1 MQKKPWRKLILL
13 LLLAAALT
21 YCVMAVNSVGNQL
34 QYLIQAPAPEAA
46 GSGSETN
53 EGQGE
58 PKPNKE
64 IMDQAEQLDSVM
76 EGLSGNVSAYTLT
89 GIVDQQSFQSDIGNG
104 AQGRLEL
111 LGENAFAV
119 RPKYL
124 RYGRLFFPE
133 ELKNGTDVILLDEQ
147 LALQLFNIG
156 DPLERTVT
164 VSGKDYRVIGI
175 VRHQKQV
182 GDLNDAGAYIP
193 LASVTSMELT
203 VDALMVT
210 AAPIAGTGASVA
222 FKSAM
227 DGWKSGGTMID
238 LGKESMGAKLWIR
251 LLLFLCGMT
260 LTLRAVR
267 FLNRRVHDVLRD
279 NGERLKS
286 SYAIR
291 LMPRFTGQALVLG
304 LGYLLCA
311 GAAAVLMQYL
321 IEPVYTFPEWIPAVL
336 VEWEE
341 IANAFWKCWQTPATL
356 MELRSPEFMRLRFFG
371 LMIQLAS
378 AACGITLALLYGR
391 LRTREEREVESL
403 RAMYK
408 MGTVVSTLRTGRP
421 GPLMDMDYVPL
432 DQDAVLGKV
441 KMVDKE
447 GVTLARILNARQVL
461 EALPNTTAYGSFVL
475 EVTDDQIPQNNG
487 KYLISCQPEGK
498 TVTET
503 ERNYD
508 MQMNMRALTRLVYG
522 KRSLRDFLEDGE
534 GFDLT
539 QRCPTMDGLF
549 SHHLQLMNQVDA

>member
-13 LLLAAALT
+13 LLLSAALT
-21 YCVMAVNSVGNQL
+21 YCVLAVNSVGNQL
-34 QYLIQAPAPEAA
+34 QYLVEAPGPEQDQTNA
-46 GSGSETN
+46 GSNET
-53 EGQGE
+53 QQ
-58 PKPNKE
+58 PNKSLIE
-64 IMDQAEQLDSVM
+64 RGEQLKSAM

-111 LGENAFAV
+111 LGENSFTL

-133 ELKNGTDVILLDEQ
+133 ELEQGADVMLLDEQ
-147 LALQLFNIG
+147 LALLLFNIG

-164 VSGKDYRVIGI
+164 LAGKEYRVIGI

-182 GDLNDAGAYIP
+182 GDLTDAGAYVP
-193 LASVTSMELT
+193 LASVASLELT
-203 VDALMVT
+203 VDALMVS
-210 AAPIAGTGASVA
+210 AEPIAGTGASVA

-227 DGWKSGGTMID
+227 DSWQSGGNMID
-238 LGKESMGAKLWIR
+238 LGKESMGAKLWLR
-251 LLLFLCGMT
+251 LLLFLSGMT

-267 FLNRRVHDVLRD
+267 FLNRRVHDALRD
-279 NGERLKS
+279 DKERLKS

-291 LMPRFTGQALVLG
+291 LMPRFTGQTLMLG
-304 LGYLLCA
+304 MGYLLCA
-311 GAAAVLMQYL
+311 GVVALLMQYL

-341 IANAFWKCWQTPATL
+341 IATAFWKCWQTPATL
-356 MELRSPEFMRLRFFG
+356 VELRSPEFMRLRFFG

-378 AACGITLALLYGR
+378 AACGVTLALLYGR

-403 RAMYK
+403 RAMYR
-408 MGTVVSTLRTGRP
+408 MGTMVSTLRTARP
-421 GPLMDMDYVPL
+421 GPLMDMDYIPL
-432 DQDAVLGKV
+432 NQNAVMGKIKTDAK
-441 KMVDKE
+441 D

-461 EALPNTTAYGSFVL
+461 EALPNTAAYGSFVL
-475 EVTDDQIPQNNG
+475 EVTDAHIPQNNG

-503 ERNYD
+503 EQNYD

-522 KRSLRDFLEDGE
+522 RRSLRDFLEDGE

-549 SHHLQLMNQVDA
+549 SHHLTLMEQTDA

>member
-13 LLLAAALT
+13 LLLSAALT
-21 YCVMAVNSVGNQL
+21 YCVLAVNSVGNQL
-34 QYLIQAPAPEAA
+34 QYLVEAPGPEQDQTNA
-46 GSGSETN
+46 GSNET
-53 EGQGE
+53 QQ
-58 PKPNKE
+58 PNKSLIE
-64 IMDQAEQLDSVM
+64 RGEQLKSAM

-111 LGENAFAV
+111 LGENSFTL

-133 ELKNGTDVILLDEQ
+133 ELEQGADVMLLDEQ
-147 LALQLFNIG
+147 LALLLFNIG

-164 VSGKDYRVIGI
+164 LAGKEYRVIGI

-182 GDLNDAGAYIP
+182 GDLTDAGAYVP
-193 LASVTSMELT
+193 LASVASLELT
-203 VDALMVT
+203 VDALMVS
-210 AAPIAGTGASVA
+210 AQPIAGTGASVA

-227 DGWKSGGTMID
+227 DSWQSGGNMID
-238 LGKESMGAKLWIR
+238 LGKESMGAKLWLR
-251 LLLFLCGMT
+251 LLLFLSGMT

-267 FLNRRVHDVLRD
+267 FLNRRVHDALRD
-279 NGERLKS
+279 DKERLKS

-291 LMPRFTGQALVLG
+291 LMPRFTGQTLMLG
-304 LGYLLCA
+304 MGYLLCA
-311 GAAAVLMQYL
+311 GVVALLMQYL

-341 IANAFWKCWQTPATL
+341 IATAFWKCWQTPATL
-356 MELRSPEFMRLRFFG
+356 VELRSPEFMRLRFYG
-371 LMIQLAS
+371 LMIQLTS
-378 AACGITLALLYGR
+378 AGCGVTLALLYGR

-403 RAMYK
+403 RAMYR
-408 MGTVVSTLRTGRP
+408 MGTMVSTLRTARP
-421 GPLMDMDYVPL
+421 GPLMDMDYIPL
-432 DQDAVLGKV
+432 NQNAVMGKIKTDAK
-441 KMVDKE
+441 D

-461 EALPNTTAYGSFVL
+461 EALPNTAAYGSFVL
-475 EVTDDQIPQNNG
+475 EVTDAHIPQNNG

-498 TVTET
+498 TVIET
-503 ERNYD
+503 EQNYD

-522 KRSLRDFLEDGE
+522 RRSLRDFLEDGE

-549 SHHLQLMNQVDA
+549 SHHLTLMEQTDA

>member
-13 LLLAAALT
+13 LLLSAALT
-21 YCVMAVNSVGNQL
+21 YCVLAVNSVGNQL
-34 QYLIQAPAPEAA
+34 QYLVEAPGPEQEKTDT
-46 GSGSETN
+46 GSNET
-53 EGQGE
+53 QQ
-58 PKPNKE
+58 PNKSLIE
-64 IMDQAEQLDSVM
+64 RGEQLKSAM

-89 GIVDQQSFQSDIGNG
+89 GVVDQQSLQSDIGNG

-111 LGENAFAV
+111 LGENSFTL

-133 ELKNGTDVILLDEQ
+133 ELEQGADVMLLDEQ
-147 LALQLFNIG
+147 LALLLFNIG

-164 VSGKDYRVIGI
+164 LAGKEYRVIGI

-182 GDLNDAGAYIP
+182 GDLTDAGAYVP
-193 LASVTSMELT
+193 LASVASLELT
-203 VDALMVT
+203 VDALMVS
-210 AAPIAGTGASVA
+210 AQPIAGTGASVA

-227 DGWKSGGTMID
+227 DSWQSGGNMID
-238 LGKESMGAKLWIR
+238 LGKESMGAKLWLR
-251 LLLFLCGMT
+251 LLLFLSGMT

-267 FLNRRVHDVLRD
+267 FLNRRVHDALRD
-279 NGERLKS
+279 DKERLKS

-291 LMPRFTGQALVLG
+291 LMPRFTGQTLMLG
-304 LGYLLCA
+304 MGYLLCA
-311 GAAAVLMQYL
+311 GVVALLMQYL

-341 IANAFWKCWQTPATL
+341 IATAFWKCWQTPATL
-356 MELRSPEFMRLRFFG
+356 VELRSPEFMRLRFYG
-371 LMIQLAS
+371 LMIQLTS
-378 AACGITLALLYGR
+378 AACGVTLALLYGR

-403 RAMYK
+403 RAMYR
-408 MGTVVSTLRTGRP
+408 MGTMVSTLRTARP
-421 GPLMDMDYVPL
+421 GPLMDMDYIPL
-432 DQDAVLGKV
+432 NQNAVMGKV
-441 KMVDKE
+441 KTDAKD

-461 EALPNTTAYGSFVL
+461 EALPNTAAYGSFVL
-475 EVTDDQIPQNNG
+475 EVTDAHIPQNNG

-498 TVTET
+498 TVIET
-503 ERNYD
+503 EQNYD

-522 KRSLRDFLEDGE
+522 RRSLRDFLEDGE

-549 SHHLQLMNQVDA
+549 SHHLTLMEQTDA

>member
-13 LLLAAALT
+13 LLLSAALT
-21 YCVMAVNSVGNQL
+21 YCVLAVNSVGNQL
-34 QYLIQAPAPEAA
+34 QYLVEAPGPEQEKTDT
-46 GSGSETN
+46 GSNET
-53 EGQGE
+53 QQ
-58 PKPNKE
+58 PNKSLIE
-64 IMDQAEQLDSVM
+64 RGEQLKSAM
-76 EGLSGNVSAYTLT
+76 EGLSGNVSAYTIT
-89 GIVDQQSFQSDIGNG
+89 GVVDQQSLQSDIGNG

-111 LGENAFAV
+111 LGENSFAL

-133 ELKNGTDVILLDEQ
+133 ELEQGADVMLLDEQ
-147 LALQLFNIG
+147 LALLLFNIG

-164 VSGKDYRVIGI
+164 LAGKEYRVIGI

-182 GDLNDAGAYIP
+182 GDLTDAGAYVP
-193 LASVTSMELT
+193 LASVASLELT
-203 VDALMVT
+203 VDALMVS
-210 AAPIAGTGASVA
+210 AQPIAGTGASVA

-227 DGWKSGGTMID
+227 DSWQSGGNMID
-238 LGKESMGAKLWIR
+238 LGKESMGAKLWLR
-251 LLLFLCGMT
+251 LLLFLSGMT

-267 FLNRRVHDVLRD
+267 FLNRRVHDALRD
-279 NGERLKS
+279 DKERLKS

-304 LGYLLCA
+304 MGYLLCA
-311 GAAAVLMQYL
+311 GAVALLMQYL

-341 IANAFWKCWQTPATL
+341 IATAFWKCWQTPATL
-356 MELRSPEFMRLRFFG
+356 VELRSPEFMRLRFYG
-371 LMIQLAS
+371 LMIQLTS
-378 AACGITLALLYGR
+378 AGCGVTLALLYGR

-403 RAMYK
+403 RAMYR
-408 MGTVVSTLRTGRP
+408 MGTMVSTLRTARP
-421 GPLMDMDYVPL
+421 GPLMDMDYIPL
-432 DQDAVLGKV
+432 NQNAVMGKV
-441 KMVDKE
+441 KTDAKD

-461 EALPNTTAYGSFVL
+461 EALPNTAAYGSFVL
-475 EVTDDQIPQNNG
+475 EVTDAHIPQNNG

-498 TVTET
+498 TVIET
-503 ERNYD
+503 EQNYD

-522 KRSLRDFLEDGE
+522 RRSLRDFLEDGE

-549 SHHLQLMNQVDA
+549 SHHLTLMEQTDA

>member
-13 LLLAAALT
+13 LLLSAALT
-21 YCVMAVNSVGNQL
+21 YCVLAVNSVGNQL
-34 QYLIQAPAPEAA
+34 QYLVEAPGPEQEKTDT
-46 GSGSETN
+46 GSNET
-53 EGQGE
+53 QQ
-58 PKPNKE
+58 PNKSLIE
-64 IMDQAEQLDSVM
+64 RGEQLKSAM

-89 GIVDQQSFQSDIGNG
+89 GVVDQQSLQSDIGNG

-111 LGENAFAV
+111 LGENSFAL

-133 ELKNGTDVILLDEQ
+133 ELEQGADVMLLDEQ
-147 LALQLFNIG
+147 LALLLFNIG

-164 VSGKDYRVIGI
+164 LAGKEYRVIGI

-182 GDLNDAGAYIP
+182 GDLTDAGAYVP
-193 LASVTSMELT
+193 LASVASLELT
-203 VDALMVT
+203 VDALMVS
-210 AAPIAGTGASVA
+210 AQPIAGTGASVA

-227 DGWKSGGTMID
+227 DSWQSGGNMID
-238 LGKESMGAKLWIR
+238 LGKESMGAKLWLR
-251 LLLFLCGMT
+251 LLLFLSGMT

-267 FLNRRVHDVLRD
+267 FLNRRVHDALRD
-279 NGERLKS
+279 DKERLKS

-291 LMPRFTGQALVLG
+291 LMPRFTGQVLVLG
-304 LGYLLCA
+304 VGYLLCA
-311 GAAAVLMQYL
+311 GVVALLMQYL

-341 IANAFWKCWQTPATL
+341 IATAFWKCWQTPATL
-356 MELRSPEFMRLRFFG
+356 VELRSPEFMRLRFYG
-371 LMIQLAS
+371 LMIQLTS
-378 AACGITLALLYGR
+378 AGCGVTLALLYGR

-403 RAMYK
+403 RAMYR
-408 MGTVVSTLRTGRP
+408 MGTMVSTLRTARP
-421 GPLMDMDYVPL
+421 GPLMDMDYIPL
-432 DQDAVLGKV
+432 NQNAVMGKV
-441 KMVDKE
+441 KTDAKD

-461 EALPNTTAYGSFVL
+461 EALPNTAAYGSFVL
-475 EVTDDQIPQNNG
+475 EVTDAHIPQNNG

-503 ERNYD
+503 EQNYD

-522 KRSLRDFLEDGE
+522 RRSLRDFLEDGE

-549 SHHLQLMNQVDA
+549 SHHLTLMEQTDA

>member
-1 MQKKPWRKLILL
+1 MQKKPWRKLVLL
-13 LLLAAALT
+13 VLLSAALV
-21 YCVMAVNSVGNQL
+21 YCVMAVNGVGNQL
-34 QYLIQAPAPEAA
+34 QYLAKAPVTEASGTNTDSAQEEQPQPNQALL
-46 GSGSETN
+46 
-53 EGQGE
+53 
-58 PKPNKE
+58 
-64 IMDQAEQLDSVM
+64 DQAKQLDSAM
-76 EGLSGNVSAYTLT
+76 EALSGNVSAYTLT

-104 AQGRLEL
+104 AQGRLEM
-111 LGENAFAV
+111 LGKNAFAV
-119 RPKYL
+119 RPQYL

-133 ELKNGTDVILLDEQ
+133 ELEDGADVILLDEQ
-147 LALQLFNIG
+147 LALLLFNIG

-164 VSGKDYRVIGI
+164 VAGKEYRVIGI
-175 VRHQKQV
+175 LRHQKQV
-182 GDLNDAGAYIP
+182 GDLTDAGAYIP
-193 LASVTSMELT
+193 LASAASLELT

-210 AAPIAGTGASVA
+210 ATPIAGTGASVA

-227 DGWKSGGTMID
+227 DGWMSGGNMID
-238 LGKESMGAKLWIR
+238 LGKESMGAKLWLR

-291 LMPRFTGQALVLG
+291 LMPRFAAQTLVLG
-304 LGYLLCA
+304 VGYLLCA
-311 GAAAVLMQYL
+311 GAAALLMQYL

-341 IANAFWKCWQTPATL
+341 IATAFWKCWQTPATL
-356 MELRSPEFMRLRFFG
+356 VELRSPEFMRLRFFG
-371 LMIQLAS
+371 LMIQLLS
-378 AACGITLALLYGR
+378 AGCGIVLALLYGR
-391 LRTREEREVESL
+391 LRTREEREIQSL

-408 MGTVVSTLRTGRP
+408 MGAQLSILRSNKP
-421 GPLMDMDYVPL
+421 GPLMDMDYIPL
-432 DQDAVLGKV
+432 DQNAAMGKV
-441 KMVDKE
+441 KIEDKE

-461 EALPNTTAYGSFVL
+461 EALPNTAAYGSFVL
-475 EVTDDQIPQNNG
+475 EVTDGQIPQNNG

-503 ERNYD
+503 EQHYD
-508 MQMNMRALTRLVYG
+508 MQMNMRALTRLIYG
-522 KRSLRDFLEDGE
+522 NRSLRDFLEDGE

-549 SHHLQLMNQVDA
+549 SHHLSLTDQPRA

>member
-13 LLLAAALT
+13 LLLSAALT
-21 YCVMAVNSVGNQL
+21 YCVLAVNSVGNQL
-34 QYLIQAPAPEAA
+34 QYLVEAPGPEQDQTNA
-46 GSGSETN
+46 GSNET
-53 EGQGE
+53 QQ
-58 PKPNKE
+58 PNKSLIE
-64 IMDQAEQLDSVM
+64 RGEQLKSAM

-111 LGENAFAV
+111 LGENSFTL

-133 ELKNGTDVILLDEQ
+133 ELEQGADVMLLDEQ
-147 LALQLFNIG
+147 LALLLFNIG

-164 VSGKDYRVIGI
+164 LAGKEYRVIGI

-182 GDLNDAGAYIP
+182 GDLTDAGAYVP
-193 LASVTSMELT
+193 LASVASLELT
-203 VDALMVT
+203 VDALMVS
-210 AAPIAGTGASVA
+210 AQPIAGTGASVA

-227 DGWKSGGTMID
+227 DSWQSGGNMID
-238 LGKESMGAKLWIR
+238 LGKESMGAKLWLR
-251 LLLFLCGMT
+251 LLLFLSGMT

-267 FLNRRVHDVLRD
+267 FLNRRVHDALRD
-279 NGERLKS
+279 DKERLKS

-304 LGYLLCA
+304 VGYLLCA
-311 GAAAVLMQYL
+311 GVVALLMQYL

-341 IANAFWKCWQTPATL
+341 IATAFWKCWQTPATL
-356 MELRSPEFMRLRFFG
+356 VELRSPEFMRLRFFG

-378 AACGITLALLYGR
+378 AACGVTLALLYGR

-403 RAMYK
+403 RAMYR
-408 MGTVVSTLRTGRP
+408 MGTMVSTLRTARP
-421 GPLMDMDYVPL
+421 GPLMDMDYIPL
-432 DQDAVLGKV
+432 NQNAVMGKV
-441 KMVDKE
+441 KTDAKD

-461 EALPNTTAYGSFVL
+461 DALPNTAAYGSFVL
-475 EVTDDQIPQNNG
+475 EVTDAHIPQNNG

-503 ERNYD
+503 EQNYD

-522 KRSLRDFLEDGE
+522 RRSLRDFLEDGE

-549 SHHLQLMNQVDA
+549 SHHLTLMEQTDA

>member
-13 LLLAAALT
+13 LLLSAALT
-21 YCVMAVNSVGNQL
+21 YCVLAVNSVGNQL
-34 QYLIQAPAPEAA
+34 QYLVEAPGPEQEKTDT
-46 GSGSETN
+46 GSNET
-53 EGQGE
+53 QQ
-58 PKPNKE
+58 PNKSLIE
-64 IMDQAEQLDSVM
+64 RGEQLKSAM
-76 EGLSGNVSAYTLT
+76 EGLSGNVSAYTIT
-89 GIVDQQSFQSDIGNG
+89 GVVDQQSLQSDIGNG

-111 LGENAFAV
+111 LGENSFAL

-133 ELKNGTDVILLDEQ
+133 ELEQGADVMLLDEQ
-147 LALQLFNIG
+147 LALLLFNIG

-164 VSGKDYRVIGI
+164 LAGKEYRVIGI

-182 GDLNDAGAYIP
+182 GDLTDAGAYVP
-193 LASVTSMELT
+193 LASVASLELT
-203 VDALMVT
+203 VDALMVN
-210 AAPIAGTGASVA
+210 AQPIVGTGASVA

-227 DGWKSGGTMID
+227 DSWQSGGNMID
-238 LGKESMGAKLWIR
+238 LGKESMGAKLWLR
-251 LLLFLCGMT
+251 LLLFLSGMT

-267 FLNRRVHDVLRD
+267 FLNRRVHDALRD
-279 NGERLKS
+279 DKERLKS

-291 LMPRFTGQALVLG
+291 LMPRFTGQVLVLG
-304 LGYLLCA
+304 VGYLLCA
-311 GAAAVLMQYL
+311 GVVALLMQYL

-341 IANAFWKCWQTPATL
+341 IATAFWKCWQTPATL
-356 MELRSPEFMRLRFFG
+356 VELRSPEFMRLRFYG
-371 LMIQLAS
+371 LMIQLTS
-378 AACGITLALLYGR
+378 AACGVTLALLYGR

-403 RAMYK
+403 RAMYR
-408 MGTVVSTLRTGRP
+408 MGTMVSTLRTARP
-421 GPLMDMDYVPL
+421 GPLMDMDYIPL
-432 DQDAVLGKV
+432 NQNAVMGKV
-441 KMVDKE
+441 KTDAKD

-461 EALPNTTAYGSFVL
+461 EALPNTAAYGSFVL
-475 EVTDDQIPQNNG
+475 EVTDAHIPQNNG

-503 ERNYD
+503 EQNYD

-522 KRSLRDFLEDGE
+522 RRSLRDFLEDGE

-549 SHHLQLMNQVDA
+549 SHHLTLMEQTDA

>member
-13 LLLAAALT
+13 LLLSAALT
-21 YCVMAVNSVGNQL
+21 YCVLAVNSVGNQL
-34 QYLIQAPAPEAA
+34 QYLVEAPGPEQEKTDT
-46 GSGSETN
+46 GSNET
-53 EGQGE
+53 QQ
-58 PKPNKE
+58 PNKSLIE
-64 IMDQAEQLDSVM
+64 RGEQLKSAM

-89 GIVDQQSFQSDIGNG
+89 GVVDQQSLQSDIGNG

-111 LGENAFAV
+111 LGENSFAL

-133 ELKNGTDVILLDEQ
+133 ELEQGADVMLLDEQ
-147 LALQLFNIG
+147 LALLLFNIG

-164 VSGKDYRVIGI
+164 LAGKEYRVIGI

-182 GDLNDAGAYIP
+182 GDLTDAGAYVP
-193 LASVTSMELT
+193 LASVASLELT
-203 VDALMVT
+203 VDALMVN
-210 AAPIAGTGASVA
+210 AQPIAGTGASVA

-227 DGWKSGGTMID
+227 DSWQSGGNMID
-238 LGKESMGAKLWIR
+238 LGKESMGAKLWLR
-251 LLLFLCGMT
+251 LLLFLSGMT

-267 FLNRRVHDVLRD
+267 FLNRRVHDALRD
-279 NGERLKS
+279 DKERLKS

-291 LMPRFTGQALVLG
+291 LMPRFTGQVLVLG
-304 LGYLLCA
+304 VGYLLCA
-311 GAAAVLMQYL
+311 GVVALLMQYL

-341 IANAFWKCWQTPATL
+341 IATAFWKCWQTPATL
-356 MELRSPEFMRLRFFG
+356 VELRSPEFMRLRFYG
-371 LMIQLAS
+371 LMIQLTS
-378 AACGITLALLYGR
+378 AGCGVTLALLYGR

-403 RAMYK
+403 RAMYR
-408 MGTVVSTLRTGRP
+408 MGTMVSTLRTARP
-421 GPLMDMDYVPL
+421 GPLMDMDYIPL
-432 DQDAVLGKV
+432 NQNAVMGKV
-441 KMVDKE
+441 KTDAKD

-461 EALPNTTAYGSFVL
+461 EALPNTAAYGSFVL
-475 EVTDDQIPQNNG
+475 EVTDAHIPQNNG

-498 TVTET
+498 TVIET
-503 ERNYD
+503 EQNYD

-522 KRSLRDFLEDGE
+522 RRSLRDFLEDGE

-549 SHHLQLMNQVDA
+549 SHHLTLMEQTDA

>member
-13 LLLAAALT
+13 LLLSAALT
-21 YCVMAVNSVGNQL
+21 YCVLAVNSVGNQL
-34 QYLIQAPAPEAA
+34 QYLVEAPGPEQDQTNA
-46 GSGSETN
+46 GSNET
-53 EGQGE
+53 QQ
-58 PKPNKE
+58 PNKSLIE
-64 IMDQAEQLDSVM
+64 RGEQLKSAM

-111 LGENAFAV
+111 LGENSFTL

-133 ELKNGTDVILLDEQ
+133 ELEQGADVMLLDEQ
-147 LALQLFNIG
+147 LALLLFNIG

-164 VSGKDYRVIGI
+164 LAGKEYRVIGI

-182 GDLNDAGAYIP
+182 GDLTDAGAYVP
-193 LASVTSMELT
+193 LASVASLELT
-203 VDALMVT
+203 VDALMVS
-210 AAPIAGTGASVA
+210 AQPIAGTGASVA

-227 DGWKSGGTMID
+227 DSWQSGGNMID
-238 LGKESMGAKLWIR
+238 LGKESMGAKLWLR
-251 LLLFLCGMT
+251 LLLFLSGMT

-267 FLNRRVHDVLRD
+267 FLNRRVHDALRD
-279 NGERLKS
+279 DKERLKS

-304 LGYLLCA
+304 VGYLLCA
-311 GAAAVLMQYL
+311 GVVALLMQYL

-341 IANAFWKCWQTPATL
+341 IATAFWKCWQTPATL
-356 MELRSPEFMRLRFFG
+356 VELRSPEFMRLRFFG

-378 AACGITLALLYGR
+378 AACGVTLALLYGR

-403 RAMYK
+403 RAMYR
-408 MGTVVSTLRTGRP
+408 MGTMVSTLRTARP
-421 GPLMDMDYVPL
+421 GPLMDMDYIPL
-432 DQDAVLGKV
+432 NQNAVMGKIKTDAK
-441 KMVDKE
+441 D

-461 EALPNTTAYGSFVL
+461 EALPNTAAYGSFVL
-475 EVTDDQIPQNNG
+475 EVTDAHIPQNNG

-503 ERNYD
+503 EQNYD

-522 KRSLRDFLEDGE
+522 RRSLRDFLEDGE

-549 SHHLQLMNQVDA
+549 SHHLTLMEQTDA

>member
-1 MQKKPWRKLILL
+1 M
-13 LLLAAALT
+13 T

-34 QYLIQAPAPEAA
+34 QYLIQAPAPEAS
-46 GSGSETN
+46 GGGSESD
-53 EGQGE
+53 EGQAE
-58 PKPNKE
+58 PMPNKE

-210 AAPIAGTGASVA
+210 ATPIAGTGASVA

-356 MELRSPEFMRLRFFG
+356 S
-371 LMIQLAS
+371 
-378 AACGITLALLYGR
+378 
-391 LRTREEREVESL
+391 
-403 RAMYK
+403 
-408 MGTVVSTLRTGRP
+408 TGRP

-441 KMVDKE
+441 KMVNKE

>member
-13 LLLAAALT
+13 LLLSAALT
-21 YCVMAVNSVGNQL
+21 YCVLAVNSVGNQL
-34 QYLIQAPAPEAA
+34 QYLVEAPGPEQEKTDT
-46 GSGSETN
+46 GSNET
-53 EGQGE
+53 QQ
-58 PKPNKE
+58 PNKSLIE
-64 IMDQAEQLDSVM
+64 RGEQLKSAM

-89 GIVDQQSFQSDIGNG
+89 GVVDQQSLQSDIGNG

-111 LGENAFAV
+111 LGENSFAL

-133 ELKNGTDVILLDEQ
+133 ELEQGADVMLLDEQ
-147 LALQLFNIG
+147 LALLLFNIG

-164 VSGKDYRVIGI
+164 LAGKEYRVIGI

-182 GDLNDAGAYIP
+182 GDLTDAGAYVP
-193 LASVTSMELT
+193 LASVASLELT
-203 VDALMVT
+203 VDALMVN
-210 AAPIAGTGASVA
+210 AQPIAGTGASVA

-227 DGWKSGGTMID
+227 DSWQSGGNMID
-238 LGKESMGAKLWIR
+238 LGKESMGAKLWLR
-251 LLLFLCGMT
+251 LLLFLSGMT

-267 FLNRRVHDVLRD
+267 FLNQRVHDALRD
-279 NGERLKS
+279 DKERLKS

-291 LMPRFTGQALVLG
+291 LMPRFTGQVLVLG
-304 LGYLLCA
+304 VGYLLCA
-311 GAAAVLMQYL
+311 GVVALLMQYL

-341 IANAFWKCWQTPATL
+341 IATAFWKCWQTPATL
-356 MELRSPEFMRLRFFG
+356 VELRSPEFMRLRFYG
-371 LMIQLAS
+371 LMIQLTS
-378 AACGITLALLYGR
+378 AGCGVTLALLYGR

-403 RAMYK
+403 RAMYR
-408 MGTVVSTLRTGRP
+408 MGTMVSTLRTARP
-421 GPLMDMDYVPL
+421 GPLMDMDYIPL
-432 DQDAVLGKV
+432 NQNAVMGKV
-441 KMVDKE
+441 KTDAKD

-461 EALPNTTAYGSFVL
+461 EALPNTAAYGSFVL
-475 EVTDDQIPQNNG
+475 EVTDAHIPQNNG

-498 TVTET
+498 TVIET
-503 ERNYD
+503 EQNYD

-522 KRSLRDFLEDGE
+522 RRSLRDFLEDGE

-549 SHHLQLMNQVDA
+549 SHHLTLMEQTDA

>member
-13 LLLAAALT
+13 LLLSAALT
-21 YCVMAVNSVGNQL
+21 YCVLAVNSVGNQL
-34 QYLIQAPAPEAA
+34 QYLVEAPGPEQDQTNA
-46 GSGSETN
+46 GSNET
-53 EGQGE
+53 QQ
-58 PKPNKE
+58 PNKSLIE
-64 IMDQAEQLDSVM
+64 RGEQLKSAM

-111 LGENAFAV
+111 LGENSFTL

-133 ELKNGTDVILLDEQ
+133 ELEQGADVMLLDEQ
-147 LALQLFNIG
+147 LALLLFNIG

-164 VSGKDYRVIGI
+164 LAGKEYRVIGI

-182 GDLNDAGAYIP
+182 GDLTDAGAYVP
-193 LASVTSMELT
+193 LASVASLELT
-203 VDALMVT
+203 VDALMVS
-210 AAPIAGTGASVA
+210 AEPIAGTGASVA

-227 DGWKSGGTMID
+227 DSWQSGGNMID
-238 LGKESMGAKLWIR
+238 LGKESMGAKLWLR
-251 LLLFLCGMT
+251 LLLFLSGMT

-267 FLNRRVHDVLRD
+267 FLNRRVHDALRD
-279 NGERLKS
+279 DKERLKS

-304 LGYLLCA
+304 VGYLLCA
-311 GAAAVLMQYL
+311 GVVALLMQYL

-341 IANAFWKCWQTPATL
+341 IATAFWKCWQTPATL
-356 MELRSPEFMRLRFFG
+356 VELRSPEFMRLRFFG

-378 AACGITLALLYGR
+378 AACGVTLALLYGR

-403 RAMYK
+403 RAMYR
-408 MGTVVSTLRTGRP
+408 MGTMVSTLRTARP
-421 GPLMDMDYVPL
+421 GPLMDMDYIPL
-432 DQDAVLGKV
+432 NQNAVMGKIKTDA
-441 KMVDKE
+441 MD

-461 EALPNTTAYGSFVL
+461 EALPNTAAYGSFVL
-475 EVTDDQIPQNNG
+475 EVTDAHIPQNNG

-503 ERNYD
+503 EQNYD

-522 KRSLRDFLEDGE
+522 RRSLRDFLEDGE

-549 SHHLQLMNQVDA
+549 SHHLTLMEQTDA

>member
-13 LLLAAALT
+13 LLLSAALT
-21 YCVMAVNSVGNQL
+21 YCVLAVNSVGNQL
-34 QYLIQAPAPEAA
+34 QYLVEAPGPEQEKTDT
-46 GSGSETN
+46 GSNET
-53 EGQGE
+53 QQ
-58 PKPNKE
+58 PNKSLIE
-64 IMDQAEQLDSVM
+64 RGEQLKSAM
-76 EGLSGNVSAYTLT
+76 EGLSGNVSAYTIT
-89 GIVDQQSFQSDIGNG
+89 GVVDQQSLQSDIGNG

-111 LGENAFAV
+111 LGENSFAL

-133 ELKNGTDVILLDEQ
+133 ELEQGADVMLLDEQ
-147 LALQLFNIG
+147 LALLLFNIG

-164 VSGKDYRVIGI
+164 LAGKEYRVIGI

-182 GDLNDAGAYIP
+182 GDLTDAGAYVP
-193 LASVTSMELT
+193 LASVASLELT
-203 VDALMVT
+203 VDALMVS
-210 AAPIAGTGASVA
+210 AQPIAGTGASVA

-227 DGWKSGGTMID
+227 DSWQSGGNMID
-238 LGKESMGAKLWIR
+238 LGKESMGAKLWLR
-251 LLLFLCGMT
+251 LLLFLSGMT

-267 FLNRRVHDVLRD
+267 FLNRRVHDALRD
-279 NGERLKS
+279 DKERLKS

-291 LMPRFTGQALVLG
+291 LMPRFTGQVLVLG
-304 LGYLLCA
+304 VGYLLCA
-311 GAAAVLMQYL
+311 GVVALLMQYL

-341 IANAFWKCWQTPATL
+341 IATAFWKCWQTPATL
-356 MELRSPEFMRLRFFG
+356 VELRSPEFMRLRFYG
-371 LMIQLAS
+371 LMIQLTS
-378 AACGITLALLYGR
+378 AACGVTLALLYGR

-403 RAMYK
+403 RAMYR
-408 MGTVVSTLRTGRP
+408 MGTMVSTLRTARP
-421 GPLMDMDYVPL
+421 GPLMDMDYIPL
-432 DQDAVLGKV
+432 NQNAVMGKV
-441 KMVDKE
+441 KTDAKD

-461 EALPNTTAYGSFVL
+461 EALPNTAAYGSFVL
-475 EVTDDQIPQNNG
+475 EVTDAHIPQNNG

-503 ERNYD
+503 EQNYD

-522 KRSLRDFLEDGE
+522 RRSLRDFLEDGE

-549 SHHLQLMNQVDA
+549 SHHLTLMEQTDA

>member
-13 LLLAAALT
+13 LLLSAALT
-21 YCVMAVNSVGNQL
+21 YCVLAVNSVGNQL
-34 QYLIQAPAPEAA
+34 QYLVEAPGPEQEKTDT
-46 GSGSETN
+46 GSNET
-53 EGQGE
+53 QQ
-58 PKPNKE
+58 PNKSLIE
-64 IMDQAEQLDSVM
+64 RGEQLKSAM

-89 GIVDQQSFQSDIGNG
+89 GVVDQQSLQSDIGNG

-111 LGENAFAV
+111 LGENSFAL

-133 ELKNGTDVILLDEQ
+133 ELEQGADVMLLDEQ
-147 LALQLFNIG
+147 LALLLFNIG

-164 VSGKDYRVIGI
+164 LAGKEYRVIGI

-182 GDLNDAGAYIP
+182 GDLTDAGAYVP
-193 LASVTSMELT
+193 LASVASLELT
-203 VDALMVT
+203 VDALMVS
-210 AAPIAGTGASVA
+210 AQPIAGTGASVA

-227 DGWKSGGTMID
+227 DSWQSGGNMID
-238 LGKESMGAKLWIR
+238 LGKESMGAKLWLR
-251 LLLFLCGMT
+251 LLLFLSGMT

-267 FLNRRVHDVLRD
+267 FLNRRVHDALRD
-279 NGERLKS
+279 DKERLKS

-304 LGYLLCA
+304 MGYLLCA
-311 GAAAVLMQYL
+311 GAVALLMQYL

-341 IANAFWKCWQTPATL
+341 IATAFWKCWQTPATL
-356 MELRSPEFMRLRFFG
+356 VELRSPEFMRLRFYG
-371 LMIQLAS
+371 LMIQLTS
-378 AACGITLALLYGR
+378 AGCGVTLALLYGR

-403 RAMYK
+403 RAMYR
-408 MGTVVSTLRTGRP
+408 MGTMVSTLRTARP
-421 GPLMDMDYVPL
+421 GPLMDMDYIPL
-432 DQDAVLGKV
+432 NQNAVMGKV
-441 KMVDKE
+441 KTDAKD

-461 EALPNTTAYGSFVL
+461 EALPNTAAYGSFVL
-475 EVTDDQIPQNNG
+475 EVTDAHIPQNNG

-498 TVTET
+498 TVIET
-503 ERNYD
+503 EQNYD

-522 KRSLRDFLEDGE
+522 RRSLRDFLEDGE

-549 SHHLQLMNQVDA
+549 SHHLTLMEQTDA

>member
-13 LLLAAALT
+13 LLLSAALT
-21 YCVMAVNSVGNQL
+21 YCVLAVNSVGNQL
-34 QYLIQAPAPEAA
+34 QYLVEAPGPEQDQTNA
-46 GSGSETN
+46 GSNET
-53 EGQGE
+53 QQ
-58 PKPNKE
+58 PNKSLIE
-64 IMDQAEQLDSVM
+64 RGEQLKSAM

-111 LGENAFAV
+111 LGENSFTL

-133 ELKNGTDVILLDEQ
+133 ELEQGADVMLLDEQ
-147 LALQLFNIG
+147 LALLLFNIG

-164 VSGKDYRVIGI
+164 LAGKEYRVIGI

-182 GDLNDAGAYIP
+182 GDLTDAGAYVP
-193 LASVTSMELT
+193 LASVASLELT
-203 VDALMVT
+203 VDALMVS
-210 AAPIAGTGASVA
+210 AQPIAGTGASVA

-227 DGWKSGGTMID
+227 DSWQSGGNMID
-238 LGKESMGAKLWIR
+238 LGKESMGAKLWLR
-251 LLLFLCGMT
+251 LLLFLSGMT

-267 FLNRRVHDVLRD
+267 FLNRRVHDALRD
-279 NGERLKS
+279 DRERLKS

-291 LMPRFTGQALVLG
+291 LMPRFTGQTLMLG
-304 LGYLLCA
+304 MGYLLCA
-311 GAAAVLMQYL
+311 GVVALLMQYL

-341 IANAFWKCWQTPATL
+341 IATAFWKCWQTPATL
-356 MELRSPEFMRLRFFG
+356 VELRSPEFMRLRFFG

-378 AACGITLALLYGR
+378 AACGVTLALLYGR

-403 RAMYK
+403 RAMYR
-408 MGTVVSTLRTGRP
+408 MGTIVSTLRTARP
-421 GPLMDMDYVPL
+421 GPLMDMDYIPL
-432 DQDAVLGKV
+432 NQNAVMGKIKTDAK
-441 KMVDKE
+441 D

-461 EALPNTTAYGSFVL
+461 EALPNTAAYGSFVL
-475 EVTDDQIPQNNG
+475 EVTDAHIPQNNG

-503 ERNYD
+503 EQNYD

-522 KRSLRDFLEDGE
+522 RRSLRDFLEDGE

-549 SHHLQLMNQVDA
+549 SHHLTLMEQTDA

>member
-13 LLLAAALT
+13 LLLSAALT
-21 YCVMAVNSVGNQL
+21 YCVLAVNSVGNQL
-34 QYLIQAPAPEAA
+34 QYLVEAPGPEQEKTDT
-46 GSGSETN
+46 GSNET
-53 EGQGE
+53 QQ
-58 PKPNKE
+58 PNKSLIE
-64 IMDQAEQLDSVM
+64 RGEQLKSAM

-89 GIVDQQSFQSDIGNG
+89 GVVDQQSLQSDIGNG

-111 LGENAFAV
+111 LGENSFTL

-133 ELKNGTDVILLDEQ
+133 ELEQGADVMLLDEQ
-147 LALQLFNIG
+147 LALLLFNIG

-164 VSGKDYRVIGI
+164 LAGKEYRVIGI

-182 GDLNDAGAYIP
+182 GDLTDAGAYVP
-193 LASVTSMELT
+193 LASVASLELT
-203 VDALMVT
+203 VDALMVN
-210 AAPIAGTGASVA
+210 AQPIAGTGASVA

-227 DGWKSGGTMID
+227 DSWQSGGNMID
-238 LGKESMGAKLWIR
+238 LGKESMGAKLWLR
-251 LLLFLCGMT
+251 LLLFLSGMT

-267 FLNRRVHDVLRD
+267 FLNRRVHDALRD
-279 NGERLKS
+279 DKERLKS

-291 LMPRFTGQALVLG
+291 LMPRFTGQVLVLG
-304 LGYLLCA
+304 VGYLLCA
-311 GAAAVLMQYL
+311 GAVALLMQYL

-341 IANAFWKCWQTPATL
+341 IATAFWKCWQTPATL
-356 MELRSPEFMRLRFFG
+356 VELRSPEFMRLRFYG
-371 LMIQLAS
+371 LMIQLTS
-378 AACGITLALLYGR
+378 AGCGVTLALLYGR

-403 RAMYK
+403 RAMYR
-408 MGTVVSTLRTGRP
+408 MGTMVSTLRTARP
-421 GPLMDMDYVPL
+421 GPLMDMDYIPL
-432 DQDAVLGKV
+432 NQNAVMGKV
-441 KMVDKE
+441 KTDAKD

-461 EALPNTTAYGSFVL
+461 EALPNTAAYGSFVL
-475 EVTDDQIPQNNG
+475 EVTDAHIPQNNG

-498 TVTET
+498 TVIET
-503 ERNYD
+503 EQNYD

-522 KRSLRDFLEDGE
+522 RRSLRDFLEDGE

-549 SHHLQLMNQVDA
+549 SHHLTLMEQTDA

>member
-13 LLLAAALT
+13 LLLSAALT
-21 YCVMAVNSVGNQL
+21 YCVLAVNSVGNQL
-34 QYLIQAPAPEAA
+34 QYLVEAPGPEQEKTDT
-46 GSGSETN
+46 GSNET
-53 EGQGE
+53 QQ
-58 PKPNKE
+58 PNKSLIE
-64 IMDQAEQLDSVM
+64 RGEQLKSAM

-89 GIVDQQSFQSDIGNG
+89 GVVDQQSLQSDIGNG

-111 LGENAFAV
+111 LGENSFAL

-133 ELKNGTDVILLDEQ
+133 ELEQGADVMLLDEQ
-147 LALQLFNIG
+147 LALLLFNIG

-164 VSGKDYRVIGI
+164 LAGKEYRVIGI

-182 GDLNDAGAYIP
+182 GDLTDAGAYVP
-193 LASVTSMELT
+193 LASVASLELT
-203 VDALMVT
+203 VDALMVN
-210 AAPIAGTGASVA
+210 AQPIAGTGASVA

-227 DGWKSGGTMID
+227 DSWQSGGNMID
-238 LGKESMGAKLWIR
+238 LGKESMGAKLWLR
-251 LLLFLCGMT
+251 LLLFLSGMT

-267 FLNRRVHDVLRD
+267 FLNRRVHDALRD
-279 NGERLKS
+279 DKERLKS

-291 LMPRFTGQALVLG
+291 LMPRFTGQTLMLG
-304 LGYLLCA
+304 MGYLLCA
-311 GAAAVLMQYL
+311 GVVALLMQYL

-341 IANAFWKCWQTPATL
+341 IATAFWKCWQTPATL
-356 MELRSPEFMRLRFFG
+356 VELRSPEFMRLRFFG

-378 AACGITLALLYGR
+378 AGCGVTLALLYGR

-403 RAMYK
+403 RAMYR
-408 MGTVVSTLRTGRP
+408 MGTMVSTLRTARP
-421 GPLMDMDYVPL
+421 GPLMDMDYIPL
-432 DQDAVLGKV
+432 NQNAVMGKV
-441 KMVDKE
+441 KTDAKD

-461 EALPNTTAYGSFVL
+461 EALPNTAAYGSFVL
-475 EVTDDQIPQNNG
+475 EVTDAHIPQNNG

-498 TVTET
+498 TVIET
-503 ERNYD
+503 EQNYD

-522 KRSLRDFLEDGE
+522 RRSLRDFLEDGE

-549 SHHLQLMNQVDA
+549 SHHLTLMEQTDA

>member
-13 LLLAAALT
+13 LLLSAALT
-21 YCVMAVNSVGNQL
+21 YCVLAVNSVGNQL
-34 QYLIQAPAPEAA
+34 QYLVEAPGPEQEKTDT
-46 GSGSETN
+46 GSNET
-53 EGQGE
+53 QQ
-58 PKPNKE
+58 PNKSLIE
-64 IMDQAEQLDSVM
+64 RGEQLKSAM

-89 GIVDQQSFQSDIGNG
+89 GVVDQQSLQSDIGNG

-111 LGENAFAV
+111 LGENSFTL

-133 ELKNGTDVILLDEQ
+133 ELEQGADVMLLDEQ
-147 LALQLFNIG
+147 LALLLFNIG

-164 VSGKDYRVIGI
+164 LAGKEYRVIGI

-182 GDLNDAGAYIP
+182 GDLTDAGAYVP
-193 LASVTSMELT
+193 LASVASLELT
-203 VDALMVT
+203 VDALMVS
-210 AAPIAGTGASVA
+210 AQPIAGTGASVA

-227 DGWKSGGTMID
+227 DSWQSGGNMID
-238 LGKESMGAKLWIR
+238 LGKESMGAKLWLR
-251 LLLFLCGMT
+251 LLLFLSGMT

-267 FLNRRVHDVLRD
+267 FLNRRVHDALRD
-279 NGERLKS
+279 DKERLKS

-291 LMPRFTGQALVLG
+291 LMPRFTGQTLMLG
-304 LGYLLCA
+304 MGYLLCA
-311 GAAAVLMQYL
+311 GVVALLMQYL

-341 IANAFWKCWQTPATL
+341 IATAFWKCWQTPATL
-356 MELRSPEFMRLRFFG
+356 VELRSPEFMRLRFYG
-371 LMIQLAS
+371 LMIQLTS
-378 AACGITLALLYGR
+378 AACGVTLALLYGR

-403 RAMYK
+403 RAMYR
-408 MGTVVSTLRTGRP
+408 MGTMVSTLRTARP
-421 GPLMDMDYVPL
+421 GPLMDMDYIPL
-432 DQDAVLGKV
+432 NQNAVMGKV
-441 KMVDKE
+441 KTDAKD

-461 EALPNTTAYGSFVL
+461 EALPNTAAYGSFVL
-475 EVTDDQIPQNNG
+475 EVTDAHIPQNNG

-503 ERNYD
+503 EQNYD

-522 KRSLRDFLEDGE
+522 RRSLRDFLEDGE

-549 SHHLQLMNQVDA
+549 SHHLTLMEQTDA

>member
-13 LLLAAALT
+13 LLLSAALT
-21 YCVMAVNSVGNQL
+21 YCVLAVNSVGNQL
-34 QYLIQAPAPEAA
+34 QYLVEAPGPEQEKTDT
-46 GSGSETN
+46 GSNET
-53 EGQGE
+53 QQ
-58 PKPNKE
+58 PNKSLIE
-64 IMDQAEQLDSVM
+64 RGEQLKSAM

-89 GIVDQQSFQSDIGNG
+89 GVVDQQSLQSDIGNG

-111 LGENAFAV
+111 LGENSFTL

-133 ELKNGTDVILLDEQ
+133 ELEQGADVMLLDEQ
-147 LALQLFNIG
+147 LALLLFNIG

-164 VSGKDYRVIGI
+164 LAGKEYRVIGI

-182 GDLNDAGAYIP
+182 GDLTDAGAYVP
-193 LASVTSMELT
+193 LASVASLELT
-203 VDALMVT
+203 VDALMVS
-210 AAPIAGTGASVA
+210 AQPIAGTGASVA

-227 DGWKSGGTMID
+227 DSWQSGGNMID
-238 LGKESMGAKLWIR
+238 LGKESMGAKLWLR
-251 LLLFLCGMT
+251 LLLFLSGMT

-267 FLNRRVHDVLRD
+267 FLNRRVHDALRD
-279 NGERLKS
+279 DKERLKS

-291 LMPRFTGQALVLG
+291 LMPRFTGQVLVLG
-304 LGYLLCA
+304 VGYLLCA
-311 GAAAVLMQYL
+311 GVVALLMQYL

-341 IANAFWKCWQTPATL
+341 IATAFWKCWQTPATL
-356 MELRSPEFMRLRFFG
+356 VELRSPEFMRLRFYG
-371 LMIQLAS
+371 LMIQLTS
-378 AACGITLALLYGR
+378 AACGVTLALLYGR

-403 RAMYK
+403 RAMYR
-408 MGTVVSTLRTGRP
+408 MGTMVSTLRTARP
-421 GPLMDMDYVPL
+421 GPLMDMDYIPL
-432 DQDAVLGKV
+432 NQNAVMGKV
-441 KMVDKE
+441 KTDAKD

-461 EALPNTTAYGSFVL
+461 EALPNTAAYGSFVL
-475 EVTDDQIPQNNG
+475 EVTDAHIPQNNG

-498 TVTET
+498 TVIET
-503 ERNYD
+503 EQNYD

-522 KRSLRDFLEDGE
+522 RRSLRDFLEDGE

-549 SHHLQLMNQVDA
+549 SHHLTLMEQTDA

>member
-1 MQKKPWRKLILL
+1 MRKKPWRKLVLL
-13 LLLAAALT
+13 LLLAAAMT
-21 YCVMAVNSVGNQL
+21 YCVLAVNGVGNQL
-34 QYLIQAPAPEAA
+34 QYLIQAPAPSSASNMA
-46 GSGSETN
+46 ETD
-53 EGQGE
+53 EEQ
-58 PKPNKE
+58 PQPNKGL
-64 IMDQAEQLDSVM
+64 MDQAEQLDSVM

-89 GIVDQQSFQSDIGNG
+89 GIVDRQSFQSDIGNG
-104 AQGRLEL
+104 VQGRLEL

-133 ELKNGTDVILLDEQ
+133 ELKKGADVILLDEQ

-164 VSGKDYRVIGI
+164 VAGKEYRVIGI
-175 VRHQKQV
+175 LRHQKQV

-193 LASVTSMELT
+193 LMSAVSTELT

-210 AAPIAGTGASVA
+210 ATPIAGTGASVA

-227 DGWKSGGTMID
+227 QGWHSDGTMID
-238 LGKESMGAKLWIR
+238 LGKESMGAKLWLR

-279 NGERLKS
+279 NSERLKS

-291 LMPRFTGQALVLG
+291 LMPRFTAQTLVLG
-304 LGYLLCA
+304 VGYLLCA
-311 GAAAVLMQYL
+311 GAAAVLMQYV

-391 LRTREEREVESL
+391 LRTREEREVESM

-408 MGTVVSTLRTGRP
+408 MGTMVSTLRTVRP
-421 GPLMDMDYVPL
+421 GPLLDMDYVPL
-432 DQDAVLGKV
+432 DQNAILGKV
-441 KMVDKE
+441 KLTDKE
-447 GVTLARILNARQVL
+447 GVTLARILDARQVL

-498 TVTET
+498 TITET
-503 ERNYD
+503 EKNYD

-549 SHHLQLMNQVDA
+549 SHHLQLMKQADA

>member
-1 MQKKPWRKLILL
+1 MQKKPWRKLVLL

-21 YCVMAVNSVGNQL
+21 YCVVAVNSVGNQL
-34 QYLIQAPAPEAA
+34 QYLVKAPTPEAA
-46 GSGSETN
+46 SGDQ
-53 EGQGE
+53 EGNTAE
-58 PKPNKE
+58 PQPNKPL
-64 IMDQAEQLDSVM
+64 MDRAKQLKETM

-104 AQGRLEL
+104 NQGRLEL

-119 RPKYL
+119 RPHYL

-133 ELKNGTDVILLDEQ
+133 ELEKGADVILLDEQ

-164 VSGKDYRVIGI
+164 VSGKEYRVIGI

-182 GDLNDAGAYIP
+182 GDLNEGGAYIP
-193 LASVTSMELT
+193 LASVASLEMP
-203 VDALMVT
+203 VDALMVS
-210 AAPIAGTGASVA
+210 AVPIAGTGASVA
-222 FKSAM
+222 FQSAM
-227 DGWKSGGTMID
+227 DSWLSGGNMID
-238 LGKESMGAKLWIR
+238 LGKESMGAKLWLR
-251 LLLFLCGMT
+251 LLLFLCGIT
-260 LTLRAVR
+260 LVLRAVR

-291 LMPRFTGQALVLG
+291 LMPRFALQALVLG

-311 GAAAVLMQYL
+311 GAVAVLMQYI

-341 IANAFWKCWQTPATL
+341 IANAFWKCWQPSSTL
-356 MELRSPEFMRLRFFG
+356 AELRSPEFMRLRFYG

-378 AACGITLALLYGR
+378 AGCGLVLALLYGR

-408 MGTVVSTLRTGRP
+408 MGTMVSTLRTGRP

-432 DQDAVLGKV
+432 DQNAVMGKV
-441 KMVDKE
+441 HMEGKE
-447 GVTLARILNARQVL
+447 GVALVRILNARQVL
-461 EALPNTTAYGSFVL
+461 EALPNTAVYGSFVL
-475 EVTDDQIPQNNG
+475 EVTDGQIPQNNG
-487 KYLISCQPEGK
+487 KYLISCKPEGK

-508 MQMNMRALTRLVYG
+508 MQLNMRALTRLVYG
-522 KRSLRDFLEDGE
+522 ERNLRDFLEDGE

-549 SHHLQLMNQVDA
+549 SHHLSLMRQADA

>member
-13 LLLAAALT
+13 LLLSAALT
-21 YCVMAVNSVGNQL
+21 YCVLAVNSVGNQL
-34 QYLIQAPAPEAA
+34 QYLVEAPGPEQEKTDT
-46 GSGSETN
+46 GSNET
-53 EGQGE
+53 QQ
-58 PKPNKE
+58 PNKSLIE
-64 IMDQAEQLDSVM
+64 RGEQLKSAM

-89 GIVDQQSFQSDIGNG
+89 GVVDQQSLQSDIGNG

-111 LGENAFAV
+111 LGENSFTL

-133 ELKNGTDVILLDEQ
+133 ELEQGADVMLLDEQ
-147 LALQLFNIG
+147 LALLLFNIG

-164 VSGKDYRVIGI
+164 LAGKEYRVIGI

-182 GDLNDAGAYIP
+182 GDLTDAGAYVP
-193 LASVTSMELT
+193 LASVASLELT
-203 VDALMVT
+203 VDALMVS
-210 AAPIAGTGASVA
+210 AQPIAGTGASVA

-227 DGWKSGGTMID
+227 DSWQSGGNMID
-238 LGKESMGAKLWIR
+238 LGKESMGAKLWLR
-251 LLLFLCGMT
+251 LLLFLSGMT

-267 FLNRRVHDVLRD
+267 FLNRRVHDALRD
-279 NGERLKS
+279 DKERLKS

-291 LMPRFTGQALVLG
+291 LMPRFTGQTLMLG
-304 LGYLLCA
+304 MGYLLCA
-311 GAAAVLMQYL
+311 GVVALLMQYL

-341 IANAFWKCWQTPATL
+341 IATAFWKCWQTPATL
-356 MELRSPEFMRLRFFG
+356 VELRSPEFMRLRFYG
-371 LMIQLAS
+371 LMIQLTS
-378 AACGITLALLYGR
+378 AGCGVTLALLYGR

-403 RAMYK
+403 RAMYR
-408 MGTVVSTLRTGRP
+408 MGTMVSTLRTARP
-421 GPLMDMDYVPL
+421 GPLMDMDYIPL
-432 DQDAVLGKV
+432 NQNAVMGKV
-441 KMVDKE
+441 KTDAKD

-461 EALPNTTAYGSFVL
+461 EALPNTAAYGSFVL
-475 EVTDDQIPQNNG
+475 EVTDAHIPQNNG

-498 TVTET
+498 TVIET
-503 ERNYD
+503 EQNYD

-522 KRSLRDFLEDGE
+522 RRSLRDFLEDGE

-549 SHHLQLMNQVDA
+549 SHHLTLMEQTDA